1 MLARAPIARASW
13 QPADDAS
20 TSLLEE
26 ALAQARGRAVT
37 AELKIVELERAVQES
52 SITARRA
59 EERANALGERAARNS
74 QSTASTLECNAVKNR
89 CEALETA
96 NGRLREALKQKTAR
110 VDELEAEVAS
120 SRRDETQALD
130 DEDAAKEAERR
141 EREIVRL
148 RQELSRQAQV
158 IADAYRDEVQKLQ
171 SALAESQSKCEKLT
185 AEVEEAQKRAAA
197 QKKASRGKHEYRMF
211 ESPYAYAKYSEKTS
225 SDASRARTPLTPR
238 GENVFERL
246 ATPKRVASPRRLA
259 PSPRDVR

>member
-1 MLARAPIARASW
+1 MLARAPIARTSW

-74 QSTASTLECNAVKNR
+74 QSTSSTLECDAVKNR

-110 VDELEAEVAS
+110 VDELEAEVS
-120 SRRDETQALD
+120 RSRRDETQALD
-130 DEDAAKEAERR
+130 DEDAAKRAEQR

-158 IADAYRDEVQKLQ
+158 IADAYRDEIQKLQ
-171 SALAESQSKCEKLT
+171 SALAESQSNCEKLT
-185 AEVEEAQKRAAA
+185 AEVEEAKKRVAA
-197 QKKASRGKHEYRMF
+197 QKASRGKHEYRMF

-238 GENVFERL
+238 DENVFERL

>member
-13 QPADDAS
+13 QPADAAS

-74 QSTASTLECNAVKNR
+74 QSTSSTLECDAVKNR

-96 NGRLREALKQKTAR
+96 NARLREALKQKTAR
-110 VDELEAEVAS
+110 VDELEAEVSS

-130 DEDAAKEAERR
+130 DEDVAKRAEQR

-158 IADAYRDEVQKLQ
+158 IADAYRDEIQKLQ
-171 SALAESQSKCEKLT
+171 SALAESQSNCEKLT
-185 AEVEEAQKRAAA
+185 AEVEEAKKRVAA
-197 QKKASRGKHEYRMF
+197 QKASRGKHEYRMF

-238 GENVFERL
+238 DENVFERL

>member
-74 QSTASTLECNAVKNR
+74 QSTAWTLECNAVKNR
-89 CEALETA
+89 CKALETA

-120 SRRDETQALD
+120 SRRDGTQALD
-130 DEDAAKEAERR
+130 DEDSAKRAEQR
-141 EREIVRL
+141 ERETVRL

-158 IADAYRDEVQKLQ
+158 IADAYRDEIQKLQ

-185 AEVEEAQKRAAA
+185 AEVEEANKRVAA
-197 QKKASRGKHEYRMF
+197 QKVSCSKCEYRMF
-211 ESPYAYAKYSEKTS
+211 ESPYAYAKYSEKAS
-225 SDASRARTPLTPR
+225 SDTSRTRTPLTPR
-238 GENVFERL
+238 DENVFERL

>member
-13 QPADDAS
+13 QPADAAS

-52 SITARRA
+52 FITARRA

-74 QSTASTLECNAVKNR
+74 QSTSSTLECDAVKNR

-110 VDELEAEVAS
+110 VDELEAEVSS

-130 DEDAAKEAERR
+130 DEDVAKRAEQR

-158 IADAYRDEVQKLQ
+158 IADAYRDEIQKLQ
-171 SALAESQSKCEKLT
+171 SALAESQSNCEKLT
-185 AEVEEAQKRAAA
+185 AEVEEAKKRVAA
-197 QKKASRGKHEYRMF
+197 QKASRGKHEYRMF

-238 GENVFERL
+238 DENVFERL